1 MTKPS
6 NITGIEEATH
16 RTWEEWVKF
25 LDTCGASELD
35 HTHIAE
41 LAHGELEGIIESAGW
56 WSQSV
61 AVAYEQHI
69 GRRAP
74 GQKNDGSYEVT
85 VTKIVPGTRQDV
97 FALWTEA
104 YGDVTDF
111 AGKPIGNA
119 RTSSTPVRLYYRA
132 NFEDGSRLA
141 IAVEQKTP
149 EKAMISITHTKIGSR
164 KKKDSWQRFWRETID
179 KL

>member
-16 RTWEEWVKF
+16 RSWEDWVQF
-25 LDTCGASELD
+25 LDRSGASELD

-41 LAHGELEGIIESAGW
+41 LVHGELEGHIESAGW

-85 VTKIVPGTRQDV
+85 VTKIVPGTKQDV

-104 YGDVTDF
+104 HGDATLFDSQLIENV
-111 AGKPIGNA
+111 
-119 RTSSTPVRLYYRA
+119 RTSMTPVRSYWRA
-132 NFEDGSRLA
+132 DFKDGSRLA
-141 IAVEQKTP
+141 VAVEQRSP
-149 EKAMISITHTKIGSR
+149 EKAMISVTHTKIGSE
-164 KKKDSWQRFWRETID
+164 KTKDSWQRFWRETID